1 MEAILVLPNYSAA
14 DWQHLYVEVTGS
26 QWFWRQRF
34 GDLN

>member
-14 DWQHLYVEVTGS
+14 DWRVEVTGS